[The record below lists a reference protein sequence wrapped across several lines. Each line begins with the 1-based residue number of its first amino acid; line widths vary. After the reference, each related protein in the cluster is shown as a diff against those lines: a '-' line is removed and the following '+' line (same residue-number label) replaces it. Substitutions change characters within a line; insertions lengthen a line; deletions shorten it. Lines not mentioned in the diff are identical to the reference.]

1 MSITPKQIAELEA
14 KMALERA
21 TETVL
26 NAARRMRDAADEM
39 ERYARRV
46 NEKGSEPGY
55 AKPSHV
61 ISWALN
67 AAVSLTPNL
76 RLDMFA
82 TRAAE
87 LATTEWKLVEFS
99 TDK

>member
-1 MSITPKQIAELEA
+1 MTITPKQIAEMEA
-14 KMALERA
+14 HMALKSA

-26 NAARRMRDAADEM
+26 LAARRMRDAADEM
-39 ERYARRV
+39 ERYARRM
-46 NEKGSEPGY
+46 NENRGEPGY

-67 AAVSLTPNL
+67 AVVSLTPNL

-87 LATTEWKLVEFS
+87 LATAEQRLVEFN